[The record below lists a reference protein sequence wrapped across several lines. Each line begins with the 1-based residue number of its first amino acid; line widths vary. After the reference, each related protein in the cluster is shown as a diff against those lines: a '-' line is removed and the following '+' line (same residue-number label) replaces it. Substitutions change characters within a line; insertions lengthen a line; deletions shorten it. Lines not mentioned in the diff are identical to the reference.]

1 MFEGAHVVQAVGEL
15 DEDDADIVDHGKHHF
30 AEVLGLRFF
39 SGREIDF
46 ADLGYTL
53 DDVGNLFAELLANF
67 NGGDRGVFDGVVE
80 ETGGDG
86 DGIHLHVGENVA
98 DFERMHEVRFAGR
111 AGLSGVMFLGKFVG
125 FFYEIEIVV
134 GTVLA
139 QLLHQLAEAGH
150 REHVGRDLLTQRRH
164 V

>member
-1 MFEGAHVVQAVGEL
+1 MMRTDV
-15 DEDDADIVDHGKHHF
+15 VDHGNHHF
-30 AEVLGLRFF
+30 AEVLRLRFF
-39 SGREIDF
+39 SGREVDF
-46 ADLGYTL
+46 ADLGDAL
-53 DDVGNLFAELLANF
+53 DDVGNLFAEFLTDF
-67 NGGDRGVFDGVVE
+67 NGGDRGVFDGVVK

-86 DGIHLHVGENVA
+86 DGIHFHVGENVA
-98 DFERMHEVRFAGR
+98 DFERMHQVGFAGR
-111 AGLSGVMFLGKFVG
+111 AGLSGVVLLGKFVG
-125 FFYEIEIVV
+125 FFYEIEVVV